1 MLDVRRIKSSALK
14 RFARGDPRGIN
25 AQWHPRVRRIL
36 FALNAATLPTDLNTP
51 GSGFH
56 ELKGDRKGTY
66 SWIVTG
72 NYRLTFKFE
81 DGEALEVDLEDY
93 H

>member
-1 MLDVRRIKSSALK
+1 MSIETFKNKNLKKFFVDDDDKKIPSEMRDKISALL
-14 RFARGDPRGIN
+14 D
-25 AQWHPRVRRIL
+25 L
-36 FALNAATLPTDLNTP
+36 LDAATSKKDLNI
-51 GSGFH
+51 SGFH

-66 SWIVTG
+66 SWTVTG